1 MAQTKIGTCEVCDNP
16 DLSITVHYGNMWFCD
31 DCWDKEQKSTAVHM
45 SPEAQQARV
54 DAANQFYNE
63 RSAAM
68 KVGSNNTAAIPINEV
83 LQASRKTDASIQVRT
98 DIFNASTVAIIELK
112 KAIDDDVNITNKPF
126 ALASE
131 LKNRFEHFKN
141 VIFELQQKVVDAAS
155 EQRAIQT
162 YMNTL
167 ANQLRAEEREKLK
180 LQDINYKPS
189 PPKIAKPKTIKTTG
203 AKVDKKELRKVAQ
216 ELGVSEVTLKMM
228 VVATGK
234 TISEAAAAIKAM
246 ANKG

>member
-1 MAQTKIGTCEVCDNP
+1 MTQTKIGTCEVCDTHE
-16 DLSITVHYGNMWFCD
+16 LSITVHYGNMWFCD
-31 DCWDKEQKSTAVHM
+31 DCWTKEEKSTVVHM

-54 DAANQFYNE
+54 DAANEFYNQ
-63 RSAAM
+63 RTAKM
-68 KVGSNNTAAIPINEV
+68 KVGSDNAAAIPINEV
-83 LQASRKTDASIQVRT
+83 LQASRKIDSSIQVRT
-98 DIFNASTVAIIELK
+98 DIFNASTIAIIELK
-112 KAIDDDVNITNKPF
+112 KAIDEDATITNKPF

-131 LKNRFEHFKN
+131 LKTRYEHFKN
-141 VIFELQQKVVDAAS
+141 VVFELQQKVVDAAS

-180 LQDINYKPS
+180 LSDINYKPS

-203 AKVDKKELRKVAQ
+203 SKVDKKELRKVAQ

-234 TISEAAAAIKAM
+234 TISEAAAAIRAM